1 MCPGWGR
8 RSDASS
14 AAVPGSFPA
23 VLRGQNIRYCFPCK
37 ATVSESDAILLAL
50 PRGNGLER
58 NRPKQKATNRN
69 RKGPRCSRF
78 THDGGTRQQAAAA
91 RSHFTRERSLV
102 RNQPRPSHKV
112 PAKTTVSRRARGSG
126 LGPPEGR
133 TPAFWDAPSGH
144 VAAGHLRA
152 SRGGTRDDMA
162 GSQPGLA
169 VWLFK
174 LALRLEHWPKPNGRR
189 KRPRRGR

>member
-1 MCPGWGR
+1 MQSDRFGVGR
-8 RSDASS
+8 HPA
-14 AAVPGSFPA
+14 GSTA
-23 VLRGQNIRYCFPCK
+23 WKRLGK
-37 ATVSESDAILLAL
+37 
-50 PRGNGLER
+50 

-189 KRPRRGR
+189 KRPRRGRGEELRQTVFLRGQFAVGEDAVPEPRP

>member
-1 MCPGWGR
+1 MQSDRFGVGR
-8 RSDASS
+8 HPA
-14 AAVPGSFPA
+14 GSTA
-23 VLRGQNIRYCFPCK
+23 WKRLGK
-37 ATVSESDAILLAL
+37 
-50 PRGNGLER
+50 

-69 RKGPRCSRF
+69 RKGLDALASR
-78 THDGGTRQQAAAA
+78 TTAARQQAAAA

-152 SRGGTRDDMA
+152 SRGGTRDDMLDP
-162 GSQPGLA
+162 SPG
-169 VWLFK
+169 
-174 LALRLEHWPKPNGRR
+174 
-189 KRPRRGR
+189 